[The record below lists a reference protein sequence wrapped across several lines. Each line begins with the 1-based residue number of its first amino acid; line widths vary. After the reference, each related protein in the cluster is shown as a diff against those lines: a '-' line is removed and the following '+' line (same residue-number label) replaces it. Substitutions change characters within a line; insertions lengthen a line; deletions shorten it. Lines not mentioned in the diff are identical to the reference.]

1 MVTENR
7 GNQMYSEFIPTG
19 YSTLWKLMQKTTV
32 SPESYANF
40 SVQELVKTDVP
51 PTADIWSLGA
61 VFSDVLIWSS
71 LGELGREKYRVR
83 RKEEISRQ
91 RDLRAADFDACFH
104 DGVER
109 LPAVED
115 YHNLALQHSRRTD
128 TLSPFISKLILEH
141 MLTDVHERGTAM
153 QIRTRA
159 NKGMTKLKNE
169 PSLGSR
175 PPQTNG
181 NQLQMPLRTRVP
193 TGRSATSP
201 SPTLAQRPPPTPTP
215 TRFEGP
221 QEVSQVMMTDRAHF
235 QHSPIENLSP
245 AKGASP
251 ERPQSSEAQRQR
263 PEPNPEPANK
273 MVTVDMVYPMLE
285 EKDSF
290 NPFMNPLN
298 TRAEKSSRIMDLPG
312 LMEARSK
319 IEERMGRDQVSILFC
334 DSSDH
339 N

>member
-1 MVTENR
+1 M
-7 GNQMYSEFIPTG
+7 
-19 YSTLWKLMQKTTV
+19 LWKLMQKTTV

-83 RKEEISRQ
+83 RREEISRQ
-91 RDLRAADFDACFH
+91 RDLKAADFDACFH
-104 DGVER
+104 DGVDR

-115 YHNLALQHSRRTD
+115 SHNLALQHRRRTD
-128 TLSPFISKLILEH
+128 AMSPFISRLILEH

-169 PSLGSR
+169 PSLESR
-175 PPQTNG
+175 HIQTNG
-181 NQLQMPLRTRVP
+181 NQLQMPLRTRVS
-193 TGRSATSP
+193 TGRSATSS
-201 SPTLAQRPPPTPTP
+201 SPTLAQRPPSIPEP

-221 QEVSQVMMTDRAHF
+221 QEVNQRTITDRTYF
-235 QHSPIENLSP
+235 QHSPIQNPSP
-245 AKGASP
+245 ARGASP

-263 PEPNPEPANK
+263 PDPDPELSST
-273 MVTVDMVYPMLE
+273 MVTVDTVYPMLE

-319 IEERMGRDQVSILFC
+319 IEERMGRDQVRISFFDLTGR
-334 DSSDH
+334 S
-339 N
+339 